1 MLAIYKKQEYIVI
14 STARKQIWDYQLNN
28 LRKENKL
35 LTIKIKKQRE
45 FLLKYESEENLY
57 LSLKRK
63 IENEYK

>member
-1 MLAIYKKQEYIVI
+1 MI